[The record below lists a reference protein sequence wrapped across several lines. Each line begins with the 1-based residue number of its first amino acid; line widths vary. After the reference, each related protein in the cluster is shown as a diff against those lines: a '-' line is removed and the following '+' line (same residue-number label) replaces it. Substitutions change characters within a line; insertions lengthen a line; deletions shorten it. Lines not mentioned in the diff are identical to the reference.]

1 MTTYQYSGS
10 GFISESSTLDANR
23 SFNYSISSISE
34 NNIEDYQSIT
44 NSVTS
49 VDTYGE
55 VTESTGSVTDYS
67 LITETAVDTIT
78 PFGGLTFSGS
88 AITQPNYRLF
98 FSGASVEK
106 VIYSPDN
113 LGGTLFS
120 FGEKVE
126 RRTYNYNESS
136 SENTEEDYG
145 LISSSI
151 LTSDDYGDLG
161 SPGIIQDYGL
171 TTEFTGG
178 IITPFGGLTFSGS
191 AITQSNYRLFFSGAS
206 VEKVIYSPDNTSG
219 TLFGFGEKLESVTY
233 DYNDESIVSN
243 TDDYGLVTE
252 ITAGG
257 GDFGLI
263 SESSGSQPE
272 ENYGLISETITE
284 VTSVPFGSITLNGGS
299 EVKLQRGAWIGS
311 GQISISGS
319 LDLKFIT
326 QSGESTQLFQLS
338 GGNVYSEINSYVS
351 TGTLFG
357 FGEKLESR
365 TYAYNILSSTDY
377 ASEDFGILNEI
388 HSSESDLGLITLPI
402 DDGIDNYGRIGPN
415 ITSIFGSITL
425 SGAST
430 EKFDKGL
437 YSGSGS
443 FTLSSGYSDLKFTS
457 GAGESTQLFQLSGG
471 NIYSEINSYV
481 STGTLFG
488 FGEKLESVTYDYN
501 NESIVSNTDD
511 YGLITST
518 SFEGLFD
525 YGLID
530 DNSGAIPPENFG
542 LISETILS
550 ETSTP
555 FGTITLSGDAVEVV
569 ERDFTYNASGTID
582 LSGTIIE
589 KFTSGAGE
597 STQLFQLSGGDVYSE
612 INSYVTSGTLFGFG
626 EKLESVTYDYN
637 ETAIVPQEDFG
648 NIVDAFTEFDDWG
661 DLSPTSIAQNYGT
674 LETIGGV
681 PFGSIFISGAASDLR
696 ETDAYSGSGT
706 IFISGATLD
715 VEIDSY
721 NASGSITLSGTAL
734 ESESEVYIGIGTIF
748 MDAVGV
754 VTSSVIARTISYVG
768 LGTLTL
774 SGTALESYSAQTPE
788 DTQLFT
794 ISGVATERVLY
805 DTPDN
810 TELFVISGLS
820 SNREIQVYGLD
831 YVTSGTLTLSGSLVE
846 KNTESYVG
854 LGTASLSGLVDDSK
868 QRVARGSG
876 SIFINGLGV
885 ESRTIFIPTP
895 GIGTGFIGGNIN
907 ISSGIALTNYYSP
920 IYPRNAGIPGSGI
933 GTIRVNDD
941 NNLTITRA
949 VLPYFGRGGFVVSN
963 TGNESFSRTNYD
975 GSGLIT
981 LSGVSSNREIAVY
994 TAVGLGTITLSDSF
1008 RIRDVKSYSTSGII
1022 YLGKYE
1028 VTTQSLGDSSLT
1040 FDNDIV
1046 GFDDSSSQF
1055 VYSEA
1060 ITTETDAYRGT
1071 GTIRGLSGVSDSV
1084 IIQPTT
1090 NTQLF
1095 TIVGSAAEAYSAQT
1109 PETEVLYQFSGNI
1122 TERRTYGYEGSGQAT
1137 FGSSAL
1143 QRYEPR
1149 NIGVGLL
1156 RFATYLSDNL
1166 YDTCDSD
1173 NITSDHQIS
1182 AFVSFV
1188 SNPPENTVLY
1198 NFYGSASTEQT
1209 QLYTYSG
1216 SGSVGISGSH
1226 VIRTTKSVVGI
1237 GTLNVASTAVK
1248 KDVNSY
1254 IGSGSIGIVS
1264 GSSESTVS
1272 IIPQSTVLFSIS
1284 GVSSNRTFNVYTYSG
1299 IGTGYFS
1306 GFATSRVSS
1315 TYSYSG
1321 VGTVYL
1327 SGELVHPNVQFIPVA
1342 KGIGGI
1348 NFSGSGT
1355 EKVGYEYLPTSQNLF
1370 VFSGGFESFIESGY
1384 VGFGTVYIE
1393 SISAS
1398 IANNPYQPPRVYV
1411 TII

>member
-243 TDDYGLVTE
+243 TDDYGLVAE

-365 TYAYNILSSTDY
+365 TYAYNILSSTDD

-696 ETDAYSGSGT
+696 ETDVYSGSGT
-706 IFISGATLD
+706 IFISGT
-715 VEIDSY
+715 I
-721 NASGSITLSGTAL
+721 L
-734 ESESEVYIGIGTIF
+734 ESET
-748 MDAVGV
+748 D
-754 VTSSVIARTISYVG
+754 SYVG
-768 LGTLTL
+768 L
-774 SGTALESYSAQTPE
+774 AA
-788 DTQLFT
+788 T
-794 ISGVATERVLY
+794 I
-805 DTPDN
+805 
-810 TELFVISGLS
+810 
-820 SNREIQVYGLD
+820 
-831 YVTSGTLTLSGSLVE
+831 TLSGSLVE

-854 LGTASLSGLVDDSK
+854 LGTLTLSGTALEAYSAQTPEDT
-868 QRVARGSG
+868 QLFQISG
-876 SIFINGLGV
+876 TAL
-885 ESRTIFIPTP
+885 ESQTIFIPTF
-895 GIGTGFIGGNIN
+895 GVGVGFIGGDIT
-907 ISSGIALTNYYSP
+907 ISSGIALTHYYSP

-1384 VGFGTVYIE
+1384 IGFGTVYIE